1 MFIIYILNYL
11 LTDSNYYWHIKTI
24 SENEIKFGEDSL
36 NSFFRGVNASLNSIS
51 MNQLE
56 NYRELYFIIDIE
68 NRKKSIIYLDN
79 NNEEGKNI
87 NLLLIYISNI
97 LKGKKQNSQ
106 FLFNFINSLKTNL
119 QNIKNEYDTTIENK
133 APNSFFYFNKDIR
146 RINRKIQE
154 AFYDFN
160 LNIISIIYKFHEFN
174 ISSSSIEKEKNDV
187 SFIDTEEKFFF
198 LTFFYKQ

>member
-1 MFIIYILNYL
+1 MFIIYILNYP